1 MLPFEKRICYFSV
14 TFYTGGWY
22 DVCSGKQLIDH
33 KSLFILEYVQSYL
46 HEKELALQK
55 VAVLMYKG
63 ER

>member
-1 MLPFEKRICYFSV
+1 MMCVLENN
-14 TFYTGGWY
+14 
-22 DVCSGKQLIDH
+22 LDH
-33 KSLFILEYVQSYL
+33 KSLFILEYVQSHL

>member
-1 MLPFEKRICYFSV
+1 MFSV
-14 TFYTGGWY
+14 
-22 DVCSGKQLIDH
+22 KQLIDH

>member
-1 MLPFEKRICYFSV
+1 MMCVLENNLQI
-14 TFYTGGWY
+14 TN
-22 DVCSGKQLIDH
+22 
-33 KSLFILEYVQSYL
+33 LFILEYVQSYL